1 MPPQHG
7 KSELTSRRLPAYIL
21 GKDPTLKIAGCSY
34 SSDVATSFNRDVQ
47 RIIDSDKYQKIFP
60 NTTLSGKNIK
70 TSARGSY
77 LRNADIFEVVGS
89 KGAYKSVGVGGSL
102 TSFTA
107 DVLIIDDPVKDAV
120 EASSAT
126 DQQRKWDWY
135 TSVALTRGHNDAR
148 QLITM
153 TRWHKHDLCGKIL
166 NKMPKGW
173 VVLHLEA
180 IKQKVNHEK
189 DPRKFG
195 EALWP
200 SRHSKKRI
208 MEFAEADPRTFDALF
223 QGDPSVNKTMLY
235 ATGFHYGKSVSGILD
250 KKPLPLHYT
259 VDFNSSPY
267 MSGLVIQLD
276 FIKNGFW
283 NGHDSYFELRV
294 IQEFT
299 LKPPINDAFSLAKS
313 FEEEHPEIK
322 NGFFLYGDASGNNNT
337 GIRSRTDV
345 SKTQT
350 LFGDLIS
357 GFSQEARNGCTQRIP
372 KRNPRYASIGQG
384 MLGRRVF
391 LNKIISGILP
401 VRFLVNPDC
410 SEFIEDLKE
419 CKQDPNGKLAKP
431 KNKQGEEERGHLLQA
446 FEYFI
451 CHEES
456 LGYLART
463 K

>member
-1 MPPQHG
+1 M
-7 KSELTSRRLPAYIL
+7 
-21 GKDPTLKIAGCSY
+21 
-34 SSDVATSFNRDVQ
+34 V
-47 RIIDSDKYQKIFP
+47 FP
-60 NTTLSGKNIK
+60 NTKLSGKNIK
-70 TSARGSY
+70 SSSKGAY
-77 LRNADIFEVVGS
+77 LRNADIFEVVDH

-107 DVLIIDDPVKDAV
+107 DILIIDDPVKDAV
-120 EASSAT
+120 EAASAT

-135 TSVALTRGHNDAR
+135 TSVALTRGHNDAQ

-153 TRWHKHDLCGKIL
+153 TRWHKKDLCGKIL
-166 NKMPKGW
+166 EKMPNGW

-180 IKQKVNHEK
+180 LKQKVNHDK
-189 DPRKFG
+189 DPRSFG

-200 SRHSKKRI
+200 NRHSKKRI

-235 ATGFHYGKSVSGILD
+235 ATGFQYSKSVSSTLD
-250 KKPLPLHYT
+250 KKALPLHYT

-276 FIKNGFW
+276 FIKNSFW
-283 NGHDSYFELRV
+283 NGHTDYFELRV
-294 IQEFT
+294 LKEMT
-299 LKPPINDAFSLAKS
+299 LKPPINDAYSLGKTL
-313 FEEEHPEIK
+313 EEEYSEIET
-322 NGFFLYGDASGNNNT
+322 GFFLYGDASGNNNT
-337 GIRSRTDV
+337 GLRSASDL
-345 SKTQT
+345 SKTAT
-350 LFGDLIS
+350 LFGDLWN
-357 GFSQEARNGCTQRIP
+357 GFSQKAQNMCIKRIP
-372 KRNPRYASIGQG
+372 KRNPLYKSIGPG
-384 MLGRRVF
+384 MMGRRVF
-391 LNKIISGILP
+391 LNKILSGQLP
-401 VRFLVNPDC
+401 VRVLIDPSC
-410 SEFIEDLKE
+410 SEFIDDLKE
-419 CKQDPNGKLAKP
+419 CKQDANGKLGKP